1 MNLAAKGLPLYLYLS
16 IEELQTS
23 IGLIGVSGLPHGE
36 QQVFLRSGCIP
47 VDRGWFEHNKCAK
60 SSVLCVN
67 EHVTR
72 AIDLSLILRL
82 KHEFAFLED
91 FVLCATFSWWAE
103 YSIQLLQLCEYSCSC
118 AAGLARTFHQKTRSL
133 YLNVSSGYCKSLLS
147 WW

>member
-47 VDRGWFEHNKCAK
+47 VDRGRFEHNKCAK

-91 FVLCATFSWWAE
+91 FVLCATFS
-103 YSIQLLQLCEYSCSC
+103 
-118 AAGLARTFHQKTRSL
+118 
-133 YLNVSSGYCKSLLS
+133 
-147 WW
+147 